1 MLFTCRVN
9 QALKPSLYKPLS
21 CSSVSPKPSIE
32 VHISAFFS
40 LSLPRK
46 EQAMIFMQPLVAL
59 LLLLA
64 TQSHALSVGL
74 HAYNFGLNVGGKQGC
89 SHTCESENCNV
100 PPILRYGKYCGV
112 MYTGCPGEKPCDA
125 LDACCMVHDA
135 CVTANNNDYLNLECN
150 QNLSNCIAKVNTAGP
165 TFQGNKCSLD
175 QVSQEISLIMD
186 AAILAGRALHKP

>member
-1 MLFTCRVN
+1 
-9 QALKPSLYKPLS
+9 
-21 CSSVSPKPSIE
+21 
-32 VHISAFFS
+32 
-40 LSLPRK
+40 
-46 EQAMIFMQPLVAL
+46 
-59 LLLLA
+59 
-64 TQSHALSVGL
+64 
-74 HAYNFGLNVGGKQGC
+74 
-89 SHTCESENCNV
+89 
-100 PPILRYGKYCGV
+100 

-135 CVTANNNDYLNLECN
+135 CVTANNSIPSIPFSLSTPVLFYNSDSPYKNKKSNFINTILKFENGTTDDYLNLECN